1 MADTTTTAY
10 GLTKPEVGASEDTWG
25 TKINTDLDSL
35 DTIVN
40 AIGGK
45 TAAGTL
51 SYADSAKLV
60 TSATGVDITGTLT
73 VDDAVPIL
81 RLDSPATT
89 WSGGEDLGGIDWYTK
104 DTSGSGPAVMA
115 RIYSES
121 SGSNTLPIPNMIFQT
136 SVADVSL
143 KDRMKVS
150 GNGDISFYEDT
161 GTTPKFFWDASAESL
176 GIGTSSPSVNLH
188 IASATPAFRM
198 EDTDGGFAQFDAS
211 NGSLS
216 IQADQGGAVASSYI
230 RFQIDSTERMV
241 INSSGNV
248 GIGTTSPSGNL
259 HISGS
264 GDRSLLITGGT
275 AGTTS
280 VQMGDSS
287 DQDAGAIRYDN
298 SNNSMQ
304 FVTNA
309 SEAMRI
315 DSSGNVLVGK
325 TSTAFGTAGTVIKP
339 TTGVTITRSA
349 ADPLAL
355 NRLSTDGEILGFYKD
370 GSTVGSIGAGSS
382 RLAVGNGDTYIT
394 FAGDLDALYPASSSS
409 TTPRDNA
416 VNIGTSGTRFKD
428 LYLSG
433 GVYLGGTGSANKLD
447 DYEEGDWT
455 PVLTTNGT
463 NFSSVTYDGR
473 TGGTYTKIGRVVQIQ
488 MTLVTDAV
496 TVGSASGAL
505 RISGLPFSPSTGTD
519 GGTDQ
524 GMAALAISGQANWA
538 SNAPDAASVIEATTQ
553 IALYYKASAGAASYS
568 TNTPSDV
575 QTGTNDNYVQITGT
589 YITDA

>member
-370 GSTVGSIGAGSS
+370 GTTVGSIGTTASDLYIGT
-382 RLAVGNGDTYIT
+382 GDTTIR
-394 FAGDLDALYPASSSS
+394 FADGVDGVIPTGTNGAQ
-409 TTPRDNA
+409 RDGA
-416 VNIGTSGTRFKD
+416 VNLGAASNRFQH

-447 DYEEGDWT
+447 DYEEGTWT
-455 PVLTTNGT
+455 PILDNVSRTYTTQT
-463 NFSSVTYDGR
+463 
-473 TGGTYTKIGRVVQIQ
+473 GTYTKIGN
-488 MTLVTDAV
+488 LVTARFVVEV
-496 TVGSASGAL
+496 TGLNTADGSGFQVG
-505 RISGLPFSPSTGTD
+505 GLPFTVNADGCLFTMDTENSNVITNKPNILGARPIVSATGFR
-519 GGTDQ
+519 
-524 GMAALAISGQANWA
+524 L
-538 SNAPDAASVIEATTQ
+538 TQ
-553 IALYYKASAGAASYS
+553 NDSEYAYNS
-568 TNTPSDV
+568 
-575 QTGTNDNYVQITGT
+575 GTNSSGGIIGMIQYF
-589 YITDA
+589 AS

>member
-60 TSATGVDITGTLT
+60 TSATGVEITGTLT

-370 GSTVGSIGAGSS
+370 GTTVGSIGTTASDLYIGT
-382 RLAVGNGDTYIT
+382 GDTTIR
-394 FAGDLDALYPASSSS
+394 FADGVDGVIPTGTNGAQ
-409 TTPRDNA
+409 RDGA
-416 VNIGTSGTRFKD
+416 VNLGAASNRFQH

-447 DYEEGDWT
+447 DYEEGTWT
-455 PVLTTNGT
+455 PILDNVSRTYTTQT
-463 NFSSVTYDGR
+463 
-473 TGGTYTKIGRVVQIQ
+473 GTYTKIGN
-488 MTLVTDAV
+488 LVTARFVVEV
-496 TVGSASGAL
+496 TGLNTADGSGFQVG
-505 RISGLPFSPSTGTD
+505 GLPFTVNADGCLFTMDTENSNVITNKPNILGARPIVSATGFR
-519 GGTDQ
+519 
-524 GMAALAISGQANWA
+524 L
-538 SNAPDAASVIEATTQ
+538 TQ
-553 IALYYKASAGAASYS
+553 NDSEYAYNS
-568 TNTPSDV
+568 
-575 QTGTNDNYVQITGT
+575 GTNSSGGIIGMIQYF
-589 YITDA
+589 AS